1 MLFLKQKDKYRKV
14 VIDDCTMLFK
24 SLNYNE
30 VKELEE
36 KSKEIGEDLPK
47 LFFYLCDKY
56 IRDENKEKVV
66 AEENVN
72 ELPLDFVVNVTKKF
86 LASVSGN
93 LTEEEIKKN

>member
-1 MLFLKQKDKYRKV
+1 MLFSNQKNKYKKV

-56 IRDENKEKVV
+56 IRDENKEKAITEDEVK
-66 AEENVN
+66 
-72 ELPLDFVVNVTKKF
+72 ELPVDFLVNVTKKF